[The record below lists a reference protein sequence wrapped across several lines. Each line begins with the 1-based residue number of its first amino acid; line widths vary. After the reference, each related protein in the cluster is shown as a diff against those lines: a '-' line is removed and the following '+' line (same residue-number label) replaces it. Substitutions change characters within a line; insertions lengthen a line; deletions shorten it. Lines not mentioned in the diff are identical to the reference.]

1 MSGLLQSFEGLNDPR
16 FPTPRSLL
24 SALRS
29 LLCALHSSPASYP
42 APRRAQSMLP
52 SSSAGAADMDRHPGA
67 DDLRAMAMEA
77 GFDLAAVAP
86 AGPSPRAAAL
96 RAWLAAGNQAGM
108 TWMART
114 ADRRIDPRVAWPGT
128 GSFLVAGLSYFTA
141 EPPPDLWNDPARGR
155 VSRYAWGPDYHE
167 VLGARLRGLAERIRR
182 LAGLAQPPR
191 VFVDTAAVL
200 ERDLAE
206 RAGLGFIGRNAQWI
220 APGLGSYAHIGGLAL
235 PWAADAA
242 PPPPPAG
249 TGCGRC
255 RRCRDACPTGAL
267 AADRLVDAR
276 RCLSWLT
283 LECRGPIPKD
293 LQPRMGR
300 WIAGC
305 DACQEPCPWVRA
317 KSRPAGASY
326 LRFDADLH
334 APRLDAVLALD
345 DAGFRE
351 RYHGTVLA
359 RTGLD
364 RLRRNAAI
372 AMANGRAD
380 RG

>member
-1 MSGLLQSFEGLNDPR
+1 
-16 FPTPRSLL
+16 
-24 SALRS
+24 
-29 LLCALHSSPASYP
+29 
-42 APRRAQSMLP
+42 
-52 SSSAGAADMDRHPGA
+52 MDRHPGT

-96 RAWLAAGNQAGM
+96 RDWLAAGRHAGM
-108 TWMART
+108 AWMART
-114 ADRRIDPRVAWPGT
+114 ADRRIDPRAAWPDA

-141 EPPPDLWNDPARGR
+141 EPPPGPWNDPSRGR
-155 VSRYAWGPDYHE
+155 VARYAWGPDYHD
-167 VLGARLRGLAERIRR
+167 VLGARLRALAEAIRR
-182 LAGLAQPPR
+182 RAGLAHPPR

-235 PWAADAA
+235 PWAVDAA
-242 PPPPPAG
+242 PPPLPAG
-249 TGCGRC
+249 GGCGRC
-255 RRCRDACPTGAL
+255 RRCREACPTGAL
-267 AADRLVDAR
+267 AADRVVDAR
-276 RCLSWLT
+276 RCISWLT
-283 LECRGPIPKD
+283 LECREEIPAD
-293 LQPRMGR
+293 LQPLMGR

-317 KSRPAGASY
+317 KSRPAGVPY
-326 LRFDADLH
+326 LRFDAELH

-345 DAGFRE
+345 EAGFRE

-359 RTGLD
+359 RTGLE
-364 RLRRNAAI
+364 RLKRNAAI
-372 AMANGRAD
+372 AVANGGAGPPAGFRRAL
-380 RG
+380 RARILGP